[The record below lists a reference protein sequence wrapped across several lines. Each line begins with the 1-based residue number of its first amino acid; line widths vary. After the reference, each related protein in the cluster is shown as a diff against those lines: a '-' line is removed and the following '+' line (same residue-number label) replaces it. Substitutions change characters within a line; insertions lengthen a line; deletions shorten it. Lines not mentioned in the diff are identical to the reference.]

1 MLCDIQKQASQPIST
16 PELFNV
22 LADINRTFGDV
33 YMFESTFSELLNNF
47 TDSRYISLFRLLS
60 EVVNQEKDALER
72 VNNDDE
78 RTEARTASAKRVSR
92 LLGIMANAKIRAE
105 IFGF

>member
-1 MLCDIQKQASQPIST
+1 MLCDIQKQSIQPIGT

-33 YMFESTFSELLNNF
+33 YIFESTFAELLNNF

-60 EVVNQEKDALER
+60 EVVLLEKALIEQA
-72 VNNDDE
+72 NDDE
-78 RTEARTASAKRVSR
+78 KASVQTASAKRISR